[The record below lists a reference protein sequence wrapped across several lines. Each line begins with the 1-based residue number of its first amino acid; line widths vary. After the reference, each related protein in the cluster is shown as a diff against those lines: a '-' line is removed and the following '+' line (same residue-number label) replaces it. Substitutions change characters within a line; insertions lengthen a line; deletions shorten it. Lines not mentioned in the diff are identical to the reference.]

1 MTQHDE
7 DYEAGKRAAARELQ
21 PLVDAISDA
30 IFMFNDIAKAR
41 QLPATAQAV
50 QQYVSMGKQ
59 LERCLK
65 LSGLLKWKTPEQT
78 PMNWCEPCQSY
89 HSETAPGCFKNR
101 TLKED

>member
-1 MTQHDE
+1 MNAYDE
-7 DYEAGKRAAARELQ
+7 EFEAGKRAAARELQ

-50 QQYVSMGKQ
+50 NQYVQMGKQ

-65 LSGLLKWKTPEQT
+65 LSGLRHLIPEN
-78 PMNWCEPCQSY
+78 PPVGDC
-89 HSETAPGCFKNR
+89 
-101 TLKED
+101 